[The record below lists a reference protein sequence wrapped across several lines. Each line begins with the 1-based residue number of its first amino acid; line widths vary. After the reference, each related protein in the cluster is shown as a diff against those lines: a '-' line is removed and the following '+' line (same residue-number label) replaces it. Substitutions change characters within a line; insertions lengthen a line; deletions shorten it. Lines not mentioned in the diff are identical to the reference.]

1 MLELKKKLNI
11 KSQNYISILE
21 IIKSKKHQ
29 ARLVGGVVRD
39 AIIGIESQDVDIATS
54 MLPEEVA
61 KVFNSLGQKVIPT
74 GIKFGTVSVLYNG
87 ELFEVTT
94 LRKDISSDG
103 RHAEVEYT
111 DDFYLDA
118 LRRDFTIN
126 ALSYCP
132 FEEKIYDYFDGIR
145 DLESRCV
152 RFIGDADS
160 RIKEDYLRILRFFRF
175 FGKFGNQIDRNSLKA
190 CIKNKSFLK
199 NLSRE
204 RIKSELDL
212 ILKLPYY
219 SDIIIL
225 MDDSSILQEILPIS
239 NLRLAKFIDAE
250 IIAYKLDISLTNET
264 KYALLF
270 VLGGIISYTQLIDL
284 KFSRIEARAISN
296 LLSMIQQQDIDEWF
310 LKKIWLENNNFAQF
324 FVFLAVIFKVEKKIE
339 KVFLELKDKQ
349 KPVFPVDGND
359 MLSLGISSN
368 KIGDELA
375 YIQRQWI
382 EKDFT
387 LTKQDLIDMGKQ
399 KHEK

>member
-1 MLELKKKLNI
+1 MNI

-39 AIIGIESQDVDIATS
+39 AIIGIESQDVDIVTS
-54 MLPEEVA
+54 MLPEEVT

-74 GIKFGTVSVLYNG
+74 GIKFGTASVLYNG

-132 FEEKIYDYFDGIR
+132 FEEKIYDYFDGI
-145 DLESRCV
+145 
-152 RFIGDADS
+152 
-160 RIKEDYLRILRFFRF
+160 
-175 FGKFGNQIDRNSLKA
+175 
-190 CIKNKSFLK
+190 
-199 NLSRE
+199 
-204 RIKSELDL
+204 
-212 ILKLPYY
+212 KLPNY

-239 NLRLAKFIDAE
+239 NLRLAKFIDAV
-250 IIAYKLDISLTNET
+250 IIAFKLDISLTNET

-310 LKKIWLENNNFAQF
+310 LKKY
-324 FVFLAVIFKVEKKIE
+324 
-339 KVFLELKDKQ
+339 
-349 KPVFPVDGND
+349 G
-359 MLSLGISSN
+359 
-368 KIGDELA
+368 
-375 YIQRQWI
+375 
-382 EKDFT
+382 
-387 LTKQDLIDMGKQ
+387 
-399 KHEK
+399 

>member
-39 AIIGIESQDVDIATS
+39 AIIGIESQDVDIVTS
-54 MLPEEVA
+54 MLPEEVT

-132 FEEKIYDYFDGIR
+132 FEEKIYDYFDGIK

-204 RIKSELDL
+204 RIKSEFDL
-212 ILKLPYY
+212 ILKLPNY

-324 FVFLAVIFKVEKKIE
+324 FVFLVYEIKNYY
-339 KVFLELKDKQ
+339 KVFSAILL
-349 KPVFPVDGND
+349 F
-359 MLSLGISSN
+359 
-368 KIGDELA
+368 
-375 YIQRQWI
+375 Y
-382 EKDFT
+382 DF
-387 LTKQDLIDMGKQ
+387 I
-399 KHEK
+399 